1 MLVSSGFDA
10 ALMAVLGLCVG
21 SFLNVVIYRLPLML
35 RAQWQT
41 DCDALSGKSA
51 APGEPFNL
59 SVPRSRCPKCGHLIA
74 WHENIPL
81 LSYIF
86 LRGKCSACA
95 TPIPLRYAV
104 VEVATALMFLYCAV
118 QWGISPTALAWSS
131 FCACLLAL
139 ALIDWDST
147 LLPDDLTLP
156 LLWAGLLAAVL
167 HWTPVALAD
176 AVWGAAAGYTSLW
189 LVYWVF
195 KLFTGKEGMGYGD
208 FKLFAAL
215 GAWFG
220 WQALIPMI
228 LMASALGAVVG
239 IGLKLK
245 QGEGPG
251 GQIPFGP
258 FLASAGL
265 TALLVG
271 PSAMLRAVGL

>member
-35 RAQWQT
+35 QAQWQT

-118 QWGISPTALAWSS
+118 QWGILS
-131 FCACLLAL
+131 
-139 ALIDWDST
+139 LI
-147 LLPDDLTLP
+147 
-156 LLWAGLLAAVL
+156 
-167 HWTPVALAD
+167 H
-176 AVWGAAAGYTSLW
+176 
-189 LVYWVF
+189 
-195 KLFTGKEGMGYGD
+195 
-208 FKLFAAL
+208 
-215 GAWFG
+215 
-220 WQALIPMI
+220 I
-228 LMASALGAVVG
+228 
-239 IGLKLK
+239 
-245 QGEGPG
+245 
-251 GQIPFGP
+251 
-258 FLASAGL
+258 
-265 TALLVG
+265 
-271 PSAMLRAVGL
+271 